1 MDPSPLSSI
10 SVWGLG
16 VVVTVERESEVTEN
30 ACSDV
35 RARGMTKMKLACES
49 AIAEV
54 TTFLHSC
61 SYV

>member
-1 MDPSPLSSI
+1 M
-10 SVWGLG
+10 

-54 TTFLHSC
+54 TAFLHSC

>member
-1 MDPSPLSSI
+1 MDPSPLSS
-10 SVWGLG
+10 VWGLG
-16 VVVTVERESEVTEN
+16 VVVVTVERESEVTEN

-54 TTFLHSC
+54 TAFLHSC